1 MLYTCKSK
9 RCSNAQLAPMGSF
22 SEAGCAHLP
31 HKIVIEVV
39 DENLYRPLPACTT
52 VVLQSRKAARQL
64 HAYSNRALVEVA
76 RNLDALSRLP
86 ASHALITHLRI
97 GSVARQSSVSTS
109 IIPGRWRSSS
119 SGTQAPRIAFIDTG
133 RLTFHRGLAWHT
145 TDETLRE
152 GFQPFG
158 SVEEAVGNG

>member
-1 MLYTCKSK
+1 MLQ
-9 RCSNAQLAPMGSF
+9 CSIRTDGFVLRSWMRPPTTQDSDR
-22 SEAGCAHLP
+22 GCGREL
-31 HKIVIEVV
+31 VS
-39 DENLYRPLPACTT
+39 PLPACTT